1 MNNMMNNMN
10 QMGMNNFPINQMG
23 MNQMGMNPMMMNN
36 QQNFIQY
43 ENKIRELEE
52 IIKQKDFEIIAL
64 KQKLNNI
71 SNPNVINMNP
81 MMTGINQNQMNMNME
96 NLFQNI
102 KRELDEISINIKSE
116 NDEFVVK
123 IFEDDKVSI
132 LREKYNLKKALTYNY
147 KPLDE
152 NLTFKEIGI
161 YHGSTIQEKNHIYT
175 INFQYN
181 GKTIKV
187 CLTEDCPLRM
197 AIIYYLIKIN
207 REVLILQFF
216 DGKLE
221 FFFIYNGAK
230 LKINNN
236 TPIKDIFD
244 MSLNPLVKVFESKNI
259 IG

>member
-1 MNNMMNNMN
+1 MD
-10 QMGMNNFPINQMG
+10 
-23 MNQMGMNPMMMNN
+23 
-36 QQNFIQY
+36 
-43 ENKIRELEE
+43 K
-52 IIKQKDFEIIAL
+52 
-64 KQKLNNI
+64 
-71 SNPNVINMNP
+71 
-81 MMTGINQNQMNMNME
+81 
-96 NLFQNI
+96 
-102 KRELDEISINIKSE
+102 ISINIKSE

-175 INFQYN
+175 IHFQYN

-221 FFFIYNGAK
+221 FFFIYNCAK